1 MSIYDNPWV
10 VHDHLPI
17 NQAFPALR
25 SVCADPHIYLAEGFL
40 SADECHGVIEAARGH
55 LAASEVHNINESRR
69 APRCGFR
76 TAVSGSPCR
85 PAGLC
90 LAD

>member
-40 SADECHGVIEAARGH
+40 SADECHGVIEAARYPRTFWPGSIAK
-55 LAASEVHNINESRR
+55 LVLIPAS
-69 APRCGFR
+69 
-76 TAVSGSPCR
+76 TVS
-85 PAGLC
+85 ATK
-90 LAD
+90 